1 MTNQPLWH
9 GRFANKTNEDA
20 FALNASISFD
30 IRMAEQDVRG
40 SIAWAE
46 AIYKAGVLDEAEH
59 TQIQAGLQQIEQE
72 IQSDSFTVTPA
83 DEDIHTA
90 VERRL
95 GEIIGALSGKLHTGR
110 SRNDQVATD
119 FRLWLLD
126 NIPALDAALIDLQAA
141 LTERAEADLAPYPSL
156 SPEGGKGQVSQARHV
171 LPPSGGDVRRTE
183 GGGKPII
190 MPGYTHLQ
198 RAQPILLS
206 QWWLSHYPPL
216 KRDQARLRELSRR
229 VAVLPLGCGAL
240 AGCPYPVD
248 RVALSESLGFAEP
261 AMNSLDAVSNRDFAA
276 EFLFVAAMI
285 GTHLS
290 KIAEQII
297 LFTSAEFG
305 FFELDDAYSTGSS
318 LMPQK
323 KNADP
328 FELTRGKAGTLLGY
342 LTGLMATLKGL
353 PSTYDKDLQEDK
365 VPVFTA
371 FDTLTAML
379 PVIAGALRTLTVK
392 PARMEAA
399 IDTNMMATDLADYLV
414 ERGVPFREAH
424 AISGEVVR
432 AGIDKQK
439 ALDELTLEEYKA
451 INAVFDEDVYAVYDA
466 RESIAKRA
474 AIGGTAPEA
483 VKAQIERAKRELTS
497 EE

>member
-1 MTNQPLWH
+1 MTSQPLWH
-9 GRFANKTNEDA
+9 GRFETRTNSAA

-40 SIAWAE
+40 SIAWAD
-46 AIYKAGVLDEAEH
+46 AIHKAGVLDEAEH
-59 TQIQAGLQQIEQE
+59 TQIQAGLRQILQE
-72 IQSDSFTVTPA
+72 VREDTFAVNPD
-83 DEDIHTA
+83 DEDIHSA

-119 FRLWLLD
+119 FRLWMLD
-126 NIPALDAALIDLQAA
+126 NIPALDAALVDLQAA
-141 LTERAEADLAPYPSL
+141 HVERAEADF
-156 SPEGGKGQVSQARHV
+156 GV
-171 LPPSGGDVRRTE
+171 
-183 GGGKPII
+183 I

-216 KRDQARLRELSRR
+216 KRDQARLSELSRR
-229 VAVLPLGCGAL
+229 VAILPLGCGAL
-240 AGCPYPVD
+240 AGCPYPID
-248 RVALSESLGFAEP
+248 RVALSESLGFDEP

-276 EFLFVAAMI
+276 EFLFIAALI

-290 KIAEQII
+290 KIAEQVI
-297 LFTSAEFG
+297 LFTSTEFG

-365 VPVFTA
+365 IPVFAA

-399 IDTNMMATDLADYLV
+399 IDASMMATDLADYLV
-414 ERGVPFREAH
+414 ERGVPFRQAH

-432 AGIDKQK
+432 TGIDKQK
-439 ALDELTLEEYKA
+439 SLNELTLAEYKA
-451 INAVFDEDVYAVYDA
+451 INAVFDEEVYAVYDA
-466 RESIAKRA
+466 RDSIAKRA
-474 AIGGTAPEA
+474 AIGGTAPDA
-483 VKAQIERAKRELTS
+483 VKAQIERAKKELS
-497 EE
+497 A

>member
-1 MTNQPLWH
+1 MTLWH
-9 GRFANKTNEDA
+9 GRFSQKTNEDA

-30 IRMAEQDVRG
+30 QRMAEQDVRG
-40 SIAWAE
+40 SIAWA
-46 AIYKAGVLDEAEH
+46 KALHKADVLTAAEH
-59 TQIQAGLQQIEQE
+59 AKIQAGLRQIEGE
-72 IQSDSFTVTPA
+72 FQSQTFTFNPD

-95 GEIIGALSGKLHTGR
+95 GEIIGPLAGKLHTGR

-126 NIPALDAALIDLQAA
+126 HIPALDSALADLQSA
-141 LTERAEADLAPYPSL
+141 LLERAESDL
-156 SPEGGKGQVSQARHV
+156 SPLPSGEKQGEGKKLLPSQGEGWNGGKA
-171 LPPSGGDVRRTE
+171 
-183 GGGKPII
+183 II

-206 QWWLSHYPPL
+206 HWWLSHLMPL
-216 KRDQARLRELSRR
+216 KRDQARLAELVRR
-229 VAVLPLGCGAL
+229 VAIMPLGSGAL
-240 AGCPYPVD
+240 AGVPYPID
-248 RVALSESLGFAEP
+248 RVALAESLGFNAP
-261 AMNSLDAVSNRDFAA
+261 SANSLDAVSDRDFAV
-276 EFLFVAAMI
+276 EFLFVAALI

-290 KIAEQII
+290 KLAEQMV

-323 KNADP
+323 KNPDP

-342 LTGLMATLKGL
+342 LIGLMATLKGL

-365 VPVFTA
+365 VPVFAA

-379 PVIAGALRTLTVK
+379 PVLAGALRTLTVNT
-392 PARMEAA
+392 ARMEDT
-399 IDTNMMATDLADYLV
+399 IDASMMATDLADYLV
-414 ERGVPFREAH
+414 EREIPFREAH

-432 AGIDKQK
+432 ASIEKEKPLD
-439 ALDELTLEEYKA
+439 ALTLDEFQS
-451 INAVFDEDVYAVYDA
+451 INAVFDEDVYQVFDA
-466 RESIAKRA
+466 KVSIAKRA
-474 AIGGTAPEA
+474 ALGGTAPDA
-483 VKAQIERAKRELTS
+483 VKAQIERAKEELNS
-497 EE
+497 